1 MKKLVIL
8 FLFAVLSVNA
18 QETSQMVSFEGKIAN
33 RNSDSIV
40 LATGKN
46 FKKTLRLNKRGQFK
60 EAFEIPADGL
70 FQLFDGSETTLL
82 FLKNGYNLKL
92 TMDAKKFD
100 ESIKYEGNGAKENN
114 YLAQKALTDE
124 AFEKDLDVLF
134 TEDESTFNASLEKKK
149 MGDLSQLEK
158 AGVDASL
165 SQMLTSMIQQESI
178 MLSQFYAQKKV
189 AEKMNGVISP
199 SFNYENHKGGKTK
212 LEDFKGKYVYIDVWA
227 TWCGPCRAEI
237 PFLKKVEEKFHG
249 KDIVF
254 VSISV
259 DTQKDHEKWKKF
271 VIDKELGGVQLFA
284 DNNWNSDFIKAFGIN
299 SIPRF
304 ILIGPDG
311 KVIFAD
317 APRPSSQALDS
328 TLGEF
333 FNM

>member
-165 SQMLTSMIQQESI
+165 SKMLTSMIQQESI

-189 AEKMNGVISP
+189 AEKMNGAISP

-271 VIDKELGGVQLFA
+271 VTDKELGGVQLFA

>member
-18 QETSQMVSFEGKIAN
+18 QETSQMVTFEGKIAN

-40 LATGKN
+40 LATKG
-46 FKKTLRLNKRGQFK
+46 FKKTIRLSKRGQFK
-60 EAFEIPADGL
+60 EAFEIPASGM
-70 FQLFDGSETTLL
+70 FQLFDGSESTML
-82 FLKNGYNLKL
+82 FLKEGYDLKL
-92 TMDAKKFD
+92 AMDAKQFD
-100 ESIKYEGNGAKENN
+100 ESIKYEGNGAVENN

-124 AFEKDLDVLF
+124 AFEKDLDFLF
-134 TEDESTFNASLEKKK
+134 TEDETTFKASLEKKK
-149 MGDLSQLEK
+149 NTDLTTLQNAS
-158 AGVDASL
+158 VDASL
-165 SQMLTSMIQQESI
+165 SQMLNAMIQQEAM
-178 MLSQFYAQKKV
+178 MLSQVYAQKKI
-189 AEKMNGVISP
+189 AQKMNGEVSP

-212 LEDFKGKYVYIDVWA
+212 LEDFKGKYVYIDIWA
-227 TWCGPCRAEI
+227 TWCAPCRAEI
-237 PFLKKVEEKFHG
+237 PFLKKVEEKYHD

-259 DTQKDHEKWKKF
+259 DTQKDYEKWKKF
-271 VIDKELGGVQLFA
+271 VSDKQLGGVQLFA
-284 DNNWNSDFIKAFGIN
+284 DNNWNSDFIKAFGVN

-304 ILIGPDG
+304 LLIGPDG

-317 APRPSSQALDS
+317 APRPSSKGLDS

>member
-189 AEKMNGVISP
+189 AEKMNGAISP

-271 VIDKELGGVQLFA
+271 VTDKELGGVQLFA

>member
-46 FKKTLRLNKRGQFK
+46 FKKTLHLNKRGQFK

-189 AEKMNGVISP
+189 AEKMNGAISP

-271 VIDKELGGVQLFA
+271 VTDKELGGVQLFA

-317 APRPSSQALDS
+317 APRPSSQGLDS

>member
-271 VIDKELGGVQLFA
+271 VTDKELGGVQLFA

>member
-271 VIDKELGGVQLFA
+271 VTDKELGGVQLFA

-328 TLGEF
+328 TLGEI

>member
-40 LATGKN
+40 LATKG
-46 FKKTLRLNKRGQFK
+46 FQKTIRLSKRGQFK
-60 EAFEIPADGL
+60 DAFEIPTEGL

-100 ESIKYEGNGAKENN
+100 ESIKYEGNGSNENN

-124 AFEKDLDVLF
+124 VFEKDLDLLF
-134 TEDESTFNASLEKKK
+134 LEDEVTFKSVLDKKK
-149 MGDLSQLEK
+149 TTDLSQLQR
-158 AGVDASL
+158 AAVDASL
-165 SQMLTSMIQQESI
+165 SQMLTSMIQQESM
-178 MLSQFYAQKKV
+178 MLSQVYTQKKV
-189 AEKMNGVISP
+189 VQKMNGLVSP

-249 KDIVF
+249 KEIVF

-271 VIDKELGGVQLFA
+271 VNDKQLGGVQLFA

-311 KVIFAD
+311 KVISAD
-317 APRPSSQALDS
+317 AHRPSSKALDS

>member
-189 AEKMNGVISP
+189 AEKMNGAISP

-271 VIDKELGGVQLFA
+271 VTDKELGGVQLFA

-328 TLGEF
+328 TLGEI

>member
-189 AEKMNGVISP
+189 AEKMNGAISP

-271 VIDKELGGVQLFA
+271 VTDKDLGGVQLFA